1 MIPQPINNA
10 VKIVNEIF
18 HWFLTHNNIQQKGA
32 KKNKHN
38 AQSHSK
44 KGMLSDDSDSKVVK
58 KIPLHESM
66 TPFLRVSI
74 EKYIFQ
80 RLSFPIFDIYKL
92 KNK

>member
-1 MIPQPINNA
+1 MPQPINNA

-32 KKNKHN
+32 KRNKQN
-38 AQSHSK
+38 VQSQSK
-44 KGMLSDDSDSKVVK
+44 PDDKVVR